1 MAYAAC
7 TTTILAVFYSP
18 AQPRWLWH
26 TKVPDPPPLC
36 GGGAE
41 RQRGG
46 GGANRTHSRMIR
58 FHLYP
63 ACCTCRRFP
72 VFVRPRTSP
81 GRWRGHPLLKEEGD
95 QASETPPH
103 FRERS
108 TMPTVPPNSPNP
120 PNTPP
125 WRASTHPAGL
135 DDTELLAQ
143 CSLGRGRTSG
153 PGGQHRNRVATQ
165 VILTHT
171 PTGLVA
177 QAGERRS
184 PETNKAVALHRLRYL
199 LALHHRSP
207 VAAGEARTELW
218 ARRCTKA
225 GRIVCATKHHDHAT
239 LIAEALDVIAAGGW
253 DVRKAATRLC
263 CTQTQ
268 LVRLL
273 AEHPPALELLNR
285 ERETRGLRRLH
296 SR

>member
-1 MAYAAC
+1 M
-7 TTTILAVFYSP
+7 
-18 AQPRWLWH
+18 
-26 TKVPDPPPLC
+26 
-36 GGGAE
+36 
-41 RQRGG
+41 
-46 GGANRTHSRMIR
+46 
-58 FHLYP
+58 
-63 ACCTCRRFP
+63 
-72 VFVRPRTSP
+72 
-81 GRWRGHPLLKEEGD
+81 
-95 QASETPPH
+95 
-103 FRERS
+103 
-108 TMPTVPPNSPNP
+108 
-120 PNTPP
+120 
-125 WRASTHPAGL
+125 
-135 DDTELLAQ
+135 LAQ

-273 AEHPPALELLNR
+273 AEHPPALELLNQRR
-285 ERETRGLRRLH
+285 EAQGLYKFR
-296 SR
+296 SK